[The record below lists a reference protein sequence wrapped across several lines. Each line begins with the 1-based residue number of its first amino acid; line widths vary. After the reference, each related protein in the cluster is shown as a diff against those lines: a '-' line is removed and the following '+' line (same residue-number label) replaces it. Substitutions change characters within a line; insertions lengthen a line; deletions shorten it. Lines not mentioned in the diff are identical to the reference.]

1 MAEDDNNNNSNLLIL
16 LCSVHPS
23 RLAAASVTVLLTT
36 LEDGVWLVPL
46 VLHASSRTIAVVH
59 ALTFVTTFTLLSL
72 SIGLATVLILQQATA
87 SGGKT
92 NLERHQQDGAL
103 FSAVGATLCWLIAA
117 VLYYKAWSR
126 RRRRE
131 RQQAEQRRLSD
142 AVTAAMFEPVD
153 DMTPARSKYDEVVE
167 YGSVPSGGNDEDE
180 NDNNETPA
188 ASAAEDENHHL
199 QIWLVVSL
207 TIVGALDEIS
217 YFPGLVVGKVFS
229 VAELT
234 LGTAIASLLI
244 LLIVCVA
251 LAPCR
256 PVLEFLD
263 RIPLFMV
270 VALFATI
277 LTISAVWEYTHG

>member
-1 MAEDDNNNNSNLLIL
+1 MAEDDYTNNNLLIL
-16 LCSVHPS
+16 ICSVHLG
-23 RLAAASVTVLLTT
+23 RLATASVTVLLTT

-46 VLHASSRTIAVVH
+46 VLHAASRTIAAVH

-92 NLERHQQDGAL
+92 SLELRQEGGAL
-103 FSAVGATLCWLIAA
+103 LSAVGAILCWLIAA
-117 VLYYKAWSR
+117 ILYYKAWR
-126 RRRRE
+126 KRQRRE

-142 AVTAAMFEPVD
+142 AETAAMFEPVD
-153 DMTPARSKYDEVVE
+153 DMAPARSKHDEVVE
-167 YGSVPSGGNDEDE
+167 YGSIPSGGNDEDD

-256 PVLEFLD
+256 PVLDFLD
-263 RIPLFMV
+263 RIPLFTV

-277 LTISAVWEYTHG
+277 LTISAVWEYTHEG